1 LAFFWRFC
9 AAPLWSVAMFARS
22 PWVRRLVA
30 AAATTALAWAMGGSS
45 VALAASPYLEVPPRE
60 EVESAPA
67 FRYANMTNE
76 EALAELDRRGVP
88 HARLEAVPGVRA
100 PIRFTGPLHG
110 VDIHSSL
117 PPEERASSPFEIL
130 DARLALALDDYAVI
144 LARHDVVE
152 LVHYT
157 MYRPNVP
164 PPGSPSARIALGSK
178 PHGTKPSGSKPQ
190 AASPPTGRQPPA
202 KPESAKPSDAPP
214 PAPVAK
220 EPPPRTAKAKAKRRA
235 ELAPKATRDDK
246 ATRARSIHRERAGT
260 KGKELEPTIAE
271 FACAHDHAGEV
282 ELDAVVEEGGSSSA
296 KAPSPTRTSKPTA
309 TPPNPAA
316 RGPKKP
322 AKRRVMLVSN
332 ERPHG
337 TWAPPGTRHPA
348 GLAIDLGSVRK
359 SDGSILSISQHFR
372 GKIGDKTCGADVA
385 DPETPEARELRALV
399 CEARDAGIF
408 TYALTPNF
416 DAPHV
421 DHFHLEIKPG
431 VAWFLYH

>member
-1 LAFFWRFC
+1 
-9 AAPLWSVAMFARS
+9 MIARS
-22 PWVRRLVA
+22 PWVRRVV
-30 AAATTALAWAMGGSS
+30 AAATTALAWAAGDAH
-45 VALAASPYLEVPPRE
+45 VAQAASPYLEVPSRE

-67 FRYANMTNE
+67 YRYANMTNE
-76 EALAELDRRGVP
+76 EAFAELERRGVP
-88 HARLEAVPGVRA
+88 HVRLEAVPGVRA
-100 PIRFTGPLHG
+100 PIRFTGPLQG
-110 VDIHSSL
+110 IEIHSSL
-117 PPEERASSPFEIL
+117 PPEERAASPFEIL
-130 DARLALALDDYAVI
+130 DARLALALDDYAVV

-164 PPGSPSARIALGSK
+164 PPGSPSARNATR
-178 PHGTKPSGSKPQ
+178 PKPSSTSSSSIPSSSAKPGTPKSH
-190 AASPPTGRQPPA
+190 AASPTAARPPTTKPAPA
-202 KPESAKPSDAPP
+202 KPSVEPTTT
-214 PAPVAK
+214 PAAK
-220 EPPPRTAKAKAKRRA
+220 EQAPRTAKAKAKRRA

-246 ATRARSIHRERAGT
+246 ATRGRATSRERTGT
-260 KGKELEPTIAE
+260 KGKELETHVVDL
-271 FACAHDHAGEV
+271 ACGHDHTGEAAFDTRIDT
-282 ELDAVVEEGGSSSA
+282 LAEEGAATGA
-296 KAPSPTRTSKPTA
+296 KTPSPTRSSKPTA
-309 TPPNPAA
+309 TTPSPAA

-359 SDGSILSISQHFR
+359 SDGTVLSVSQHFR